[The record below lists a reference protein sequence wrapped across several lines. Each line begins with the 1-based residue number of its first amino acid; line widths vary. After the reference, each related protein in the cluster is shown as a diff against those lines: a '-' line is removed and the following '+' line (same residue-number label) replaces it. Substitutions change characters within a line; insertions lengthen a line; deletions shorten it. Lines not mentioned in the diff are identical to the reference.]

1 MKYLITGGAGFIGSH
16 IVDRLISQGNNVI
29 VYDNFS
35 TGKELFIQ
43 HHKNNPKFHLIKG
56 DVLDQDSLNK
66 SLGGIDF
73 VFHFAAHADVR
84 SGFEDHDI
92 DHVQNLEATQNVLE
106 AMLKNNIKKIGFPS
120 TSSVYG
126 DAKTHPTP
134 EDAPFYPTSLYG
146 ATKAACESYIY
157 TYASYYDW
165 KAYIFRFVSWIGERY
180 THGIVCDLMRKLRSN
195 PDCLELLS
203 DGTPR
208 KSSLYVK
215 DGVEAIFT
223 ILRKGKEQ
231 INVYNLGHTEVLTV
245 DQMVN
250 IILEESGVNPVKKYL
265 GGKRGWKGDN
275 DFVHLDTAK
284 LRKLGWEPKTS
295 IGAGMRKTI
304 TYLKERPEL
313 LR

>member
-1 MKYLITGGAGFIGSH
+1 MRYLITGGAGFIGSH
-16 IVDRLISQGNNVI
+16 LVDSLISRRNEVV

-35 TGKELFIQ
+35 TGRYSFIQ
-43 HHKNNPKFHLIKG
+43 HHKDNSEFKLIKG
-56 DVLDQDSLNK
+56 DLLDQDLLNK
-66 SLGGIDF
+66 SLRGVDF

-84 SGFEDHDI
+84 SGFEDHSV

-106 AMLKNNIKKIGFPS
+106 AMLKNNVKNIAFPS

-126 DAKTHPTP
+126 DATVHPTP
-134 EDAPFYPTSLYG
+134 EDYPFQPTSLYG
-146 ATKAACESYIY
+146 ATKAAAETYIA

-180 THGIVCDLMRKLRSN
+180 THGIIYDLMKKLRKN
-195 PDCLELLS
+195 PKELELLS
-203 DGTPR
+203 DGTPK

-223 ILRKGKEQ
+223 ILEKSKEPVS
-231 INVYNLGHTEVLTV
+231 IYNLGHNEIINV

-250 IILEESGVNPVKKYL
+250 ILLDELGIHPTKKYL

-275 DFVHLDTAK
+275 DFVHLDATK
-284 LRKLGWEPKTS
+284 LMKLGWKPKIS
-295 IGAGMRKTI
+295 IEEGFRKTI
-304 TYLKERPEL
+304 KYLKDNPEL
-313 LR
+313 LK

>member
-1 MKYLITGGAGFIGSH
+1 MKFLVTGGAGFIGSH
-16 IVDRLISQGNNVI
+16 IVDELIKRNNEVV

-35 TGKELFIQ
+35 TGKELFIK
-43 HHKNNPKFHLIKG
+43 HHDNNPQFTLIKG
-56 DVLDQDSLNK
+56 DVLDQGLLNK
-66 SLGGIDF
+66 SLRGVDF

-84 SGFEDHDI
+84 SGFKNHEI
-92 DHVQNLEATQNVLE
+92 DHIQNLEVTQNVLE
-106 AMLKNNIKKIGFPS
+106 AMLKNGAKNIAFAS

-126 DAKTHPTP
+126 DAETHPTP

-180 THGIVCDLMRKLRSN
+180 THGIICDLMRKLRSN
-195 PDCLELLS
+195 PDYLELLS

-223 ILRKGKEQ
+223 IIEKTKEQ
-231 INVYNLGHTEVLTV
+231 INIYNLGHTEVLTV
-245 DQMVN
+245 DQMVD
-250 IILEESGVNPVKKYL
+250 IILDELGVNPAKKYL

-275 DFVHLDTAK
+275 DFVHLDTTK
-284 LRKLGWEPKTS
+284 LRKLGWKPKTP
-295 IGAGMRKTI
+295 IEEGMRRTI
-304 TYLKERPEL
+304 KYLKENPGL
-313 LR
+313 LK